1 MPIITA
7 ANALCSLRESLTAAD
22 AALLRVPPQIQ
33 SAKDINFFG
42 FFTPPHV
49 DLDSNVSFAKL
60 SETPVGSKVVVSPSR
75 ITEGAGEFIATAEGH
90 FTLVRA
96 VVVLAV

>member
-1 MPIITA
+1 M
-7 ANALCSLRESLTAAD
+7 
-22 AALLRVPPQIQ
+22 
-33 SAKDINFFG
+33 
-42 FFTPPHV
+42 

-90 FTLVRA
+90 FTLVCA